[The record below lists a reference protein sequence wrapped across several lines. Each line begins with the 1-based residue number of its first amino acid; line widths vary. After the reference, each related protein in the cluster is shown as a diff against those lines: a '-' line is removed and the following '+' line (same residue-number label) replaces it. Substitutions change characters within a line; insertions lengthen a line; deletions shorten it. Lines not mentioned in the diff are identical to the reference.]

1 MFEHEVVKTDEA
13 TGLSA
18 FVAPDCDVVESP
30 REWCNTARFVM
41 AHGRYDVPD
50 EVGVDFDQYGSWREI
65 ADMLVEEHGAL
76 LVVPVYMLDHSGVT
90 VSTGT
95 FACDPQGWDSGQVGL
110 AVILPDRWREMMG
123 SEEFTEERGREVIE
137 GEVKTYA
144 QYLEGDVWIAGVL
157 EPCEGCGTEEVVES
171 VCGFYGSSYAEGE
184 AEAMLEHAVAVK
196 LEGAK
201 DAAAS

>member
-1 MFEHEVVKTDEA
+1 MIEHEVVKTDEA

-18 FVAPDCDVVESP
+18 FVAPDQFDHESP
-30 REWCNTARFVM
+30 RDWDNTARFVM
-41 AHGRYDVPD
+41 AHGRYNVPD
-50 EVGVDFDQYGSWREI
+50 EIGVEFDDYGSWREV
-65 ADMLVEEHGAL
+65 AAMLVEEHDAL

-110 AVILPDRWREMMG
+110 AVILPDRWREMMPD
-123 SEEFTEERGREVIE
+123 EEFTEKRGLEVIE

-157 EPCEGCGTEEVVES
+157 GSCEGCGSEEVIES
-171 VCGFYGSSYAEGE
+171 VCGCYGSEYAASE
-184 AEAMLEHAVAVK
+184 AIAMLEHEVK
-196 LEGAK
+196 VRAES
-201 DAAAS
+201 AAAC